1 MSTYGHSLV
10 EVLTL
15 KEASHL
21 RHYCHPSRSRC
32 GSRICEGRVVRLID
46 QRAKSRTREAILVPL
61 LVLPRLAKPTTPG
74 VCLPCV
80 ELEGLK
86 DLHLEVDVA
95 GHLRLAAMAYIYS
108 VLPYLP
114 IIATCSL
121 VCPL

>member
-46 QRAKSRTREAILVPL
+46 QRAS
-61 LVLPRLAKPTTPG
+61 
-74 VCLPCV
+74 
-80 ELEGLK
+80 
-86 DLHLEVDVA
+86 
-95 GHLRLAAMAYIYS
+95 LRLEDLGFAKTRQADHSRGVSALCGTGRPEGS
-108 VLPYLP
+108 SP
-114 IIATCSL
+114 
-121 VCPL
+121 